1 MAKTTS
7 IKPTSTKKIRERM
20 TFNERLEAV
29 GVKTVYPD
37 GFNHDTITNW
47 NVVDVRLEFEGK
59 EIKRPKVCS
68 VVAVVK
74 REFNLDM

>member
-1 MAKTTS
+1 MEKTTS
-7 IKPTSTKKIRERM
+7 TKRTTAKM

-29 GVKTVYPD
+29 GINTIYPE

-47 NVVDVRLEFEGK
+47 NVVDVRLEYQGK

-68 VVAVVK
+68 VEMVVK
-74 REFNLDM
+74 REFGLII